1 MLFSVEMIEAS
12 APSVTCFTWRDEAL
26 KPAPHPVSETARDA
40 IAIADSVRRIGA
52 IVSHQISSD

>member
-1 MLFSVEMIEAS
+1 MIDAS

-26 KPAPHPVSETARDA
+26 NPAPHPVSETARDA
-40 IAIADSVRRIGA
+40 IANAESVRRIGA